1 MKKRTYNAP
10 VLEQEQVVLEAGIA
24 VSETIIPDPAIE
36 TGVAPEAWKEGN
48 TDWW

>member
-10 VLEQEQVVLEAGIA
+10 TVEQESVMVEAGIA
-24 VSETIIPDPAIE
+24 ASATIVIE
-36 TGVAPEAWKEGN
+36 DGIVLDDWKEGN